1 MKFTNSLSATLL
13 MATVVWS
20 ASGFAAE
27 NPEKVWSGEASLTYL
42 LKNGNTESSTL
53 GAKLR
58 AEQDL
63 SRFRFTYQLEGSNQ
77 ETDDVRTEEK
87 YFASTK
93 ADWKFWEHTYAF
105 LLLEHEDD
113 RFAGYD
119 YQTTLSAG
127 LGHTALDTDTH
138 KLSLEFGPGYR
149 RTKVMADA
157 VNEEATARAALNYA
171 WQVSESAKLTQNISS
186 EWGDDAT
193 LTRSQTQL
201 KAKINSKL
209 SMTLGYDVRNLSRVE
224 VGAKKTDTTT
234 YVSLDYSF

>member
-1 MKFTNSLSATLL
+1 MTLKTSLSVTLL
-13 MATVVWS
+13 AVAVGWAAAGQAADS
-20 ASGFAAE
+20 A
-27 NPEKVWSGEASLTYL
+27 EKVWSGEASLTYL

-63 SRFRFTYQLEGSNQ
+63 PRFRFTYRLEGSNQ
-77 ETDDVRTEEK
+77 ETEEVRTEEK
-87 YFASTK
+87 YFAATK
-93 ADWKFWEHTYAF
+93 ADWKFWEHTYTF
-105 LLLEHEDD
+105 ILLEHEDD

-149 RTKVMADA
+149 RTKVTADD
-157 VNEEATARAALNYA
+157 VNEETTARAALNYA
-171 WQVSESAKLTQNISS
+171 WQVSESAKLTQDLSS
-186 EWGDDAT
+186 EWGEDAT

-209 SMTLGYDVRNLSRVE
+209 SMTLGYDVRHLSRVE
-224 VGAKKTDTTT
+224 LGAEKTDTTT